1 MALTYKIALFETDKD
16 DATKTRVGFSVFE
29 AETGNQLEVDGLATT
44 GSSTDAQIIT
54 AAQAN
59 CQATIDAWV
68 ASTNNIGKTW
78 NPDSNTLE

>member
-1 MALTYKIALFETDKD
+1 MALSYKIVQYAVDSSD
-16 DATKTRVGFSVFE
+16 STKTRVGFTVIE
-29 AETGNQLEVDGLATT
+29 AETGNVLEVDGLATT
-44 GSSTDAQIIT
+44 GSNTDNEIIQ

-78 NPDSNTLE
+78 NSDTNTLE

>member
-1 MALTYKIALFETDKD
+1 MALSYKIVQYGVDGS
-16 DATKTRVGFSVFE
+16 DATKTRVGFSVLE

-44 GSSTDAQIIT
+44 GSNTDEQIIA

-59 CQATIDAWV
+59 CQTIIDEWV

-78 NPDSNTLE
+78 NPDTNTLE